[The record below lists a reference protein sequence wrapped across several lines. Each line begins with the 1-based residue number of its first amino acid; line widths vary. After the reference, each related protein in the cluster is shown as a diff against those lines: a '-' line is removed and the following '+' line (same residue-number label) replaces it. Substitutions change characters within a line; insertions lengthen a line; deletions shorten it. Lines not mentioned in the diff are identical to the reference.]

1 MLKIGIPWDII
12 QEISEPE
19 VHIILGISAA
29 FEQKESED
37 EQRAMSS
44 MRM

>member
-1 MLKIGIPWDII
+1 MLKIGIPWDVI

-29 FEQKESED
+29 FEQKENED
-37 EQRAMSS
+37 EQRS
-44 MRM
+44 MASMKM